1 MIALYDVVQIHT
13 HKRLFIGL
21 LVASLL
27 VVGLLVLSI
36 WFLVFS
42 PERSM
47 IYKFVLLAVALVLL
61 VTIMLAGIGLTAIVL
76 TIIRARPF
84 ALLQGPTRVALN
96 TFFPLVLML
105 GRLLKIDMNRIK
117 NSFIEVNN
125 SLVRVMQISVAPGQL
140 LLLAPHCLQNSACVH
155 KVAGNVN
162 NCRQCGQCM
171 VSDLLQLRDRYGI
184 MVGMATGGTL
194 ARKYVQDYR
203 PKAIVAIAC
212 ERDLTSGILD
222 ANPVPVLGVTNL
234 RPHGP
239 CQDTQF
245 SFRRVEGAIQYFLSD
260 GSDHI

>member
-1 MIALYDVVQIHT
+1 VYDVVQLHA

-27 VVGLLVLSI
+27 VVGLLALSI

-42 PERSM
+42 PERSL
-47 IYKFVLLAVALVLL
+47 IYKMVLLAVALVLL
-61 VTIMLAGIGLTAIVL
+61 VTFLLAGFGLTAIIL
-76 TIIRARPF
+76 TILRSRPF
-84 ALLQGPTRVALN
+84 ALLREPTRVALN

-117 NSFIEVNN
+117 SSFIEVNN
-125 SLVRVMQISVAPGQL
+125 NLVRVMQIKAAPEQL
-140 LLLAPHCLQNSACVH
+140 LLLAPHCLQNSHCVH
-155 KVAGNVN
+155 KVTGNVD
-162 NCRQCGQCM
+162 NCRHCGHCM
-171 VSDLLQLRDRYGI
+171 VNDLLQLRDRYGI
-184 MVGMATGGTL
+184 RVGIASGGTL

-222 ANPVPVLGVTNL
+222 ANPLPVLGVTNF
-234 RPHGP
+234 RPYGP

-245 SFRRVEGAIQYFLSD
+245 SRQRVEEAVQYFLD
-260 GSDHI
+260 NGSDCR